1 MERVKGRSKVCERET
16 IHEGE
21 SERRGSIYLIGIPFY
36 IAYLTYNFVVGPYFR
51 RYPFTEVSE
60 TALSWMHGY
69 VLMTRRGILRQV

>member
-1 MERVKGRSKVCERET
+1 MKGKA
-16 IHEGE
+16 
-21 SERRGSIYLIGIPFY
+21 RGGVVYLIGIPFY

-69 VLMTRRGILRQV
+69 MC